1 MKRLTMVLIGALVLA
16 LLLAGTA
23 LAATPQD
30 IYNDFVT
37 NGTLTGTY
45 TVAELEA
52 FLNDATIIQYT
63 NQAVLDQLK
72 NLVQKLL
79 TQETRPQ
86 DTRSVFPFTGFEL
99 LLAGLGG
106 AALIGTG
113 LLLRRS
119 RRR

>member
-1 MKRLTMVLIGALVLA
+1 MKRLTMVLTGALVLA

-52 FLNDATIIQYT
+52 FLNDATIIQYA

-79 TQETRPQ
+79 TQETRP
-86 DTRSVFPFTGFEL
+86 VFPFTGFEL